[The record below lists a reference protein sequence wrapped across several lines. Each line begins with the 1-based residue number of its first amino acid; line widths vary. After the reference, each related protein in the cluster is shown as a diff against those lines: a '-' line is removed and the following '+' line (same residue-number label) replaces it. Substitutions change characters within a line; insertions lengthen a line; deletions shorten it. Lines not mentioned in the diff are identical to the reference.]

1 MMVAAFH
8 IILFALLIL
17 LPVAL
22 VVLLV
27 CYYWRTH

>member
-27 CYYWRTH
+27 CYYRRTH

>member
-8 IILFALLIL
+8 IVLFALLIL

-27 CYYWRTH
+27 CYYRHTH

>member
-8 IILFALLIL
+8 IVLFALLIL

-27 CYYWRTH
+27 CYYRRTR